1 MPLFFGHAE
10 AKQPEIEGNSMNL
23 PQTLYQFIQKN
34 QDPNASGTFTSVMND
49 VALACRM
56 TAAMLR
62 AGNYTSDIVHAK
74 SQNASGDTQMPLDI
88 KANNIFLELAKN
100 NGHIVALASE
110 ELDDIHYFDQ
120 AQDGKYILIIDPL
133 DGSGNLDINAP
144 VASIFSIC
152 KNPANGKP
160 TKEEVLEAARNP
172 EASGICLYGLA
183 TTMAFTFGKS
193 VHGFTQDLESGVFFY
208 THPHM
213 TVKTPAKEVAIN
225 YSNRK
230 FWNPAIS
237 RYIEECFD
245 GNDGPRQRYF
255 NTRWYASAAAE
266 LNRILTRGGVFIY
279 PACSNGKP
287 QGVLRKVYEAYPM
300 AFLIEAAGGKATN
313 GEQRILDLK
322 ASDLHE
328 RTPYAMGTAEE
339 IDLIKEYHQQLKE
352 N

>member
-1 MPLFFGHAE
+1 M
-10 AKQPEIEGNSMNL
+10 KL

-34 QDPNASGTFTSVMND
+34 QDSQASGTFTSVMGD

-62 AGNYTSDIVHAK
+62 AGNYTTDIARSDSK
-74 SQNASGDTQMPLDI
+74 NASGDTQEPLDI

-100 NGHIVALASE
+100 NGNICALASE
-110 ELDDIHYFDQ
+110 ELDDIHYFEG
-120 AQDGKYILIIDPL
+120 AERGKYILIIDPL

-152 KNPANGKP
+152 KNPSNAKLS
-160 TKEEVLEAARNP
+160 EADVLEAARVP
-172 EASGICLYGLA
+172 VASGICLYGLA
-183 TTMAFTFGKS
+183 TTLAFTFGDS

-208 THPHM
+208 THENM
-213 TVKTPAKEVAIN
+213 TVKTPAKEIAIN

-230 FWNPAIS
+230 FWNPAIT

-245 GNDGPRQRYF
+245 GVEGPRDRYF

-279 PACSNGKP
+279 PSCSNGKP
-287 QGVLRKVYEAYPM
+287 NGVLRKVYEAYPM
-300 AFLIEAAGGKATN
+300 AFLIEAAGGRATD
-313 GEQRILDLK
+313 GHTRILDIK
-322 ASDLHE
+322 SKELHE
-328 RTPYAMGTAEE
+328 RTPFAMGTSEE
-339 IDLIKEYHQQLKE
+339 IDLIEKYHLE
-352 N
+352 ND

>member
-1 MPLFFGHAE
+1 M
-10 AKQPEIEGNSMNL
+10 QL

-34 QDPNASGTFTSVMND
+34 QHPGASGTFTSVMGD

-62 AGNYTSDIVHAK
+62 AGNYTTDILKADTK
-74 SQNASGDTQMPLDI
+74 NASGDTQVPLDI

-100 NGHIVALASE
+100 NGNIVALASE
-110 ELDDIHYFDQ
+110 ELDEVHYFEG
-120 AQDGKYILIIDPL
+120 AENGKYILIIDPL

-152 KNPANGKP
+152 KNPVSGKP
-160 TKEEVLEAARNP
+160 TEKDVLEAARKP
-172 EASGICLYGLA
+172 QASGICLYGLA
-183 TTMAFTFGKS
+183 TTLAFTFGDS

-208 THPHM
+208 THEDM
-213 TVKTPAKEVAIN
+213 TVKSPAKEVAIN

-230 FWNPAIS
+230 FWNPAIT
-237 RYIEECFD
+237 RYVEECFD
-245 GNDGPRQRYF
+245 GIEGPRERYF

-287 QGVLRKVYEAYPM
+287 NGVLRKVYEAYPM
-300 AFLIEAAGGKATN
+300 AFLIEAAGGKAID
-313 GEQRILDLK
+313 GHRRILDLT
-322 ASDLHE
+322 ASELHE
-328 RTPYAMGTAEE
+328 RTPFAMGTSEE
-339 IDLIKEYHQQLKE
+339 IDLIQKYHE
-352 N
+352 